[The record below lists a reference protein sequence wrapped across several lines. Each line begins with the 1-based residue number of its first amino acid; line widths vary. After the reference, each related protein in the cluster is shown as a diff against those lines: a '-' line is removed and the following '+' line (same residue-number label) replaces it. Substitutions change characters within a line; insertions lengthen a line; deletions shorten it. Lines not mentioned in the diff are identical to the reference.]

1 MNKFVLRIV
10 MVAVVAIA
18 IGTTSLVSAQS
29 PTPQTT
35 VPGTGTGMM
44 NGRGGR
50 GMMQS
55 APASQDGLLHDGMIA
70 AYAEALNISVD
81 DLNTR
86 LANGETMGQIASSA
100 GLTADQFLSLM
111 KDARTQAVDQAVSDG
126 TLTQAQA
133 DWMKLRG
140 AGAGRGG
147 RGSGARGAGLGQF
160 ANPDCPYY
168 QANP

>member
-1 MNKFVLRIV
+1 MNKFVLSIV

-18 IGTTSLVSAQS
+18 LGTTSIVSAQS
-29 PTPQTT
+29 PTPQSP
-35 VPGTGTGMM
+35 VPGTGAGMM

-50 GMMQS
+50 GMMQN

-81 DLNTR
+81 ELNTR
-86 LANGETMGQIASSA
+86 LANGETMSQIASSA
-100 GLTADQFLSLM
+100 GLTADQFLTLM
-111 KDARTQAVDQAVSDG
+111 KDARSQAVGQAVSDG

-147 RGSGARGAGLGQF
+147 RGSGARGAGMGQF

-168 QANP
+168 QTTP

>member
-1 MNKFVLRIV
+1 MNKFVLSIV

-18 IGTTSLVSAQS
+18 LGTTSIVSAQS
-29 PTPQTT
+29 PTPQST
-35 VPGTGTGMM
+35 VPGTGAGMM

-50 GMMQS
+50 GTMQS
-55 APASQDGLLHDGMIA
+55 APAAQDGLLHDGMIA
-70 AYAEALNISVD
+70 VYAEALYLSVE

-86 LANGETMGQIASSA
+86 LANGETMSQIASSA

-111 KDARTQAVDQAVSDG
+111 KDARNKAVDQAVSDG
-126 TLTQAQA
+126 TMTQAQA

-140 AGAGRGG
+140 AGAGRSG